1 MFDKNYFLNQL
12 RNGVSMDS
20 MGQALADAMNE
31 AQEAY
36 TAELAVKEKEA
47 EAAAMAQTKRD
58 MALDLIDI
66 IRDYG
71 RMVAPEAADIL
82 DNVDEDDIDAMI
94 VTLDQ
99 MFQMMS
105 AMAQLKINLEKAQAD
120 AEMAQA
126 KRDMALDLIDIIRD
140 YGHLVAPEAADILDD
155 VNDDDVDAMIVTLDQ
170 MFQMMSSMAQLK
182 ANLESLDKLP
192 VPKAQAKSHITP
204 VAKPSKSDDE
214 VLAKFIA
221 SLM

>member
-36 TAELAVKEKEA
+36 TAELE
-47 EAAAMAQTKRD
+47 
-58 MALDLIDI
+58 
-66 IRDYG
+66 
-71 RMVAPEAADIL
+71 VA
-82 DNVDEDDIDAMI
+82 
-94 VTLDQ
+94 
-99 MFQMMS
+99 
-105 AMAQLKINLEKAQAD
+105 KKAQAD

-182 ANLESLDKLP
+182 ATLEKASAKSDKLP
-192 VPKAQAKSHITP
+192 VPVYVKHD
-204 VAKPSKSDDE
+204 KSDDE
-214 VLAKFIA
+214 VLANFIK

>member
-31 AQEAY
+31 AQDAY
-36 TAELAVKEKEA
+36 AAELAVKEKEA
-47 EAAAMAQTKRD
+47 EAAAMAQNKRE

-82 DNVDEDDIDAMI
+82 DDID
-94 VTLDQ
+94 
-99 MFQMMS
+99 
-105 AMAQLKINLEKAQAD
+105 
-120 AEMAQA
+120 
-126 KRDMALDLIDIIRD
+126 
-140 YGHLVAPEAADILDD
+140 
-155 VNDDDVDAMIVTLDQ
+155 DDDVDAMIVTLDQ

-182 ANLESLDKLP
+182 ANLEKTYTQIP
-192 VPKAQAKSHITP
+192 ECKP
-204 VAKPSKSDDE
+204 VAKRAKSDDE
-214 VLAKFIA
+214 VLANFIK

>member
-47 EAAAMAQTKRD
+47 EAAAIAENKRE

-82 DNVDEDDIDAMI
+82 DDVDDE
-94 VTLDQ
+94 
-99 MFQMMS
+99 
-105 AMAQLKINLEKAQAD
+105 
-120 AEMAQA
+120 
-126 KRDMALDLIDIIRD
+126 
-140 YGHLVAPEAADILDD
+140 
-155 VNDDDVDAMIVTLDQ
+155 DVDAMVVTLDQ

-182 ANLESLDKLP
+182 ANLETLEKAQTKSEKIP
-192 VPKAQAKSHITP
+192 VPVKRA
-204 VAKPSKSDDE
+204 KSDDE

>member
-1 MFDKNYFLNQL
+1 MFDKNYFLDQL
-12 RNGVSMDS
+12 RNGTSMDD

-36 TAELAVKEKEA
+36 AAELAVKEKEA

-82 DNVDEDDIDAMI
+82 DNVDDEDIDAMV

-99 MFQMMS
+99 MFQMMKS
-105 AMAQLKINLEKAQAD
+105 MAQLKINLEKAQA
-120 AEMAQA
+120 
-126 KRDMALDLIDIIRD
+126 KSTKI
-140 YGHLVAPEAADILDD
+140 
-155 VNDDDVDAMIVTLDQ
+155 
-170 MFQMMSSMAQLK
+170 
-182 ANLESLDKLP
+182 P
-192 VPKAQAKSHITP
+192 VKHA
-204 VAKPSKSDDE
+204 KSDDDI
-214 VLAKFIA
+214 LANFIA

>member
-1 MFDKNYFLNQL
+1 MIYDKNYFLDQL
-12 RNGVSMDS
+12 RNGTSMDD

-36 TAELAVKEKEA
+36 TAELE
-47 EAAAMAQTKRD
+47 
-58 MALDLIDI
+58 
-66 IRDYG
+66 
-71 RMVAPEAADIL
+71 VA
-82 DNVDEDDIDAMI
+82 
-94 VTLDQ
+94 
-99 MFQMMS
+99 
-105 AMAQLKINLEKAQAD
+105 KKAQAD

-155 VNDDDVDAMIVTLDQ
+155 VNDDDVDAMIFTLDQ

-192 VPKAQAKSHITP
+192 VPKAQTKSHITP
-204 VAKPSKSDDE
+204 VAKSSKSDDE

-221 SLM
+221 SLV

>member
-1 MFDKNYFLNQL
+1 MFDKNYFLTQL
-12 RNGVSMDS
+12 RNGVSMDD

-36 TAELAVKEKEA
+36 IAEQAAKVKEA
-47 EAAAMAQTKRD
+47 EEAAMAQNKR
-58 MALDLIDI
+58 
-66 IRDYG
+66 
-71 RMVAPEAADIL
+71 E
-82 DNVDEDDIDAMI
+82 
-94 VTLDQ
+94 
-99 MFQMMS
+99 
-105 AMAQLKINLEKAQAD
+105 
-120 AEMAQA
+120 
-126 KRDMALDLIDIIRD
+126 MALDLIDIIRD
-140 YGHLVAPEAADILDD
+140 YGHMVAPDAADILDD
-155 VNDDDVDAMIVTLDQ
+155 IDDEDVEAMIVTLDQ

>member
-47 EAAAMAQTKRD
+47 EAAAMAQNKRE

-82 DNVDEDDIDAMI
+82 DNVDDE
-94 VTLDQ
+94 
-99 MFQMMS
+99 
-105 AMAQLKINLEKAQAD
+105 
-120 AEMAQA
+120 
-126 KRDMALDLIDIIRD
+126 
-140 YGHLVAPEAADILDD
+140 
-155 VNDDDVDAMIVTLDQ
+155 DVDAMIVTLDQ

-182 ANLESLDKLP
+182 ANLE
-192 VPKAQAKSHITP
+192 KAQTTSRITP
-204 VAKPSKSDDE
+204 VAKSSKSDDE

-221 SLM
+221 SLV

>member
-36 TAELAVKEKEA
+36 TAELE
-47 EAAAMAQTKRD
+47 
-58 MALDLIDI
+58 
-66 IRDYG
+66 
-71 RMVAPEAADIL
+71 VA
-82 DNVDEDDIDAMI
+82 
-94 VTLDQ
+94 
-99 MFQMMS
+99 
-105 AMAQLKINLEKAQAD
+105 KKAQAD

-192 VPKAQAKSHITP
+192 VPKAQTKSHITP

-221 SLM
+221 SLV